1 MLFSSQGCRRV
12 IHRPLEH
19 EARHRSPGA
28 GLFVFWGKKESSV
41 IEAQSIRGSWGLAL
55 YPEAGEAGG
64 SWRGAVG
71 SGGGVGWSE
80 DSGRAVEEAARRARG
95 KVRRYCAANR
105 LNRFGTLTYRGEGE
119 HDPVAVRSDIHGF
132 FRGLRRG
139 SSGEAF
145 PYLWVPELHPGGHGW
160 HVHFVVG
167 RYVAR
172 GLIEEAWGR
181 GFVHIKL
188 IGNLPVG
195 SGVREEARVAARYVS
210 KYLGKDMSRSGG
222 LNRYDVAQGFQP
234 KSEPIIA
241 PTLDDAVGAA
251 SDRMGERPAYVW
263 QSVDQEGW
271 RGPPAVW
278 LQWR

>member
-1 MLFSSQGCRRV
+1 MQSDAD
-12 IHRPLEH
+12 PP
-19 EARHRSPGA
+19 ARA
-28 GLFVFWGKKESSV
+28 FVLSGGRKDQFP
-41 IEAQSIRGSWGLAL
+41 IATHPIRGSWGLAL

-64 SWRGAVG
+64 SWRGAGGSGG
-71 SGGGVGWSE
+71 SGGGWLE
-80 DSGRAVEEAARRARG
+80 DPERAADEAARRARG

-119 HDPVAVRSDIHGF
+119 HDPVAVRGDIRLF
-132 FRGLRRG
+132 FKGLRRG
-139 SSGEAF
+139 LGGDSF
-145 PYLWVPELHPGGHGW
+145 PYLWVPELHRTGHGW

-210 KYLGKDMSRSGG
+210 KYLGKGMGRSGG

-234 KSEPIIA
+234 KSEPITA
-241 PTLDDAVGAA
+241 GTLDGAVDTA
-251 SDRMGERPAYVW
+251 SDRMGGLPAYVW
-263 QSVDQEGW
+263 RSQDEDGW